1 VHSNHPIIN
10 TIQHKTAFNTETRFA
25 TTKWLLVLGQNK
37 LKNGYYTLCS
47 SIPGYL
53 IEFETTLF
61 CTEKSELFQQENK
74 NREGGGS
81 YPSHS
86 LSDLFQTHDFAVT

>member
-74 NREGGGS
+74 IERGEGLT
-81 YPSHS
+81 PAIH
-86 LSDLFQTHDFAVT
+86 LVTFFKLMTLL